1 MNNYYFSILALLSTV
16 SLVAMEQPEKMSFPS
31 LLSESV
37 SQPRAP
43 IVAAI
48 EKIEVTPEQKS
59 ALFAAVR
66 TNNATQIKDLLNKS
80 ANPQELA
87 NSNDPRTGISALREA
102 ATGGY
107 SDVIEELIRAGAGPD
122 TADSYNMTPLMLAAL
137 QGHVDTVFKLMK
149 LGANV
154 NAKDRGGQTV
164 LQWVQFGAATP
175 EVKAKITQM
184 LKDAGAR

>member
-37 SQPRAP
+37 SQPAP
-43 IVAAI
+43 AVATV
-48 EKIEVTPEQKS
+48 EKIEVTPEQKT

-66 TNNATQIKDLLNKS
+66 TNNATQIRDLLNKS

-137 QGHVDTVFKLMK
+137 QGHVDTVFKLIK

-154 NAKDRGGQTV
+154 NAKDAGGQTV